1 MKGPLLVT
9 LPVRLL
15 PPRHVRVTGPHE
27 GSPGSSHVLGALSPG
42 KDQEVAWP
50 TAHVMYQLLK
60 CVLAQ
65 GGKGVNQARGPRG
78 PSHPQDG
85 RGSVSCLTTSQHAL
99 EDPREGKWYPKTQ
112 RTQI

>member
-1 MKGPLLVT
+1 MKGPLLLT

-15 PPRHVRVTGPHE
+15 PPCHMRVTGPHE
-27 GSPGSSHVLGALSPG
+27 GSPGSDHVLGALSPG
-42 KDQEVAWP
+42 KDQEVAWS

-85 RGSVSCLTTSQHAL
+85 RGSMSCLTTSQHAL
-99 EDPREGKWYPKTQ
+99 EEPREGKWHPKTQ